1 MGKKVIRL
9 TENDLRKIVL
19 KVIEKSN
26 IDEQISQRT
35 KSDVDKTLS
44 TEDDFYVNTFV
55 AVRVADK
62 LTRLEKYK
70 ARGIDISAATPF
82 MIGLWAGLVK
92 STSTENNVL
101 TFIDRED
108 TKEKEKSINYLISLM
123 DEESKAI
130 LEDIKVNEPNFYGYF
145 ALKAENLVGAL
156 RARTD
161 KKTRTVSVMKA
172 GVPAPP
178 PEEKPA
184 SVEMPVIEYTDTA
197 IPFDTKFESCSPTL
211 KDGYVTAFKESF
223 SKALTTALAA
233 AQNSNTNPNVTF
245 PGAYYINSIKII
257 SSSSRV
263 PHTSQCDAK
272 YYINNDGND
281 EQGFLNLSTDR
292 ANAIKSLVSTYITDN
307 SESIKIPSG
316 DTVYNMSI
324 SGATGP
330 KWEPAKTNKHEDYR
344 SNQRA
349 SVIISFMVIPQIKP
363 IESPGGET
371 VQPPSEGYLIT
382 VLGTGKTYWKFEV
395 PEINIPKMNTGGGG
409 SVKSTGR
416 KDRCP
421 SF

>member
-1 MGKKVIRL
+1 MGKKIIRL

-19 KVIEKSN
+19 SVIEKSN

-35 KSDVDKTLS
+35 KSDVDKTLT
-44 TEDDFYVNTFV
+44 TEDDVYVKNFLGI
-55 AVRVADK
+55 RVAS
-62 LTRLEKYK
+62 RLEKLETYK
-70 ARGIDISAATPF
+70 TKGYDVSAATPF
-82 MIGLWAGLVK
+82 MIALWSALVK
-92 STSTENNVL
+92 SASIQNKVL

-108 TKEKEKSINYLISLM
+108 TKEKENNINYLISLM
-123 DEESKAI
+123 DEESKTI

-145 ALKAENLVGAL
+145 ALKSENLVGAL
-156 RARTD
+156 KARTN
-161 KKTRTVSVMKA
+161 KNTRSVSVMKA

-211 KDGYVTAFKESF
+211 KEGYVSAFKESF

-233 AQNSNTNPNVTF
+233 AQASNTNPNVSF

-272 YYINNDGND
+272 YYVNNNGND

-292 ANAIKSLVSTYITDN
+292 ANAIKSLVSTYIADN
-307 SESIKIPSG
+307 SESIKIQSG

-344 SNQRA
+344 RNQRA
-349 SVIISFMVIPQIKP
+349 SVVISFMVIPQIKP

-371 VQPPSEGYLIT
+371 VQPPSQGYLIT

-416 KDRCP
+416 KDKCP